1 MRKPAIDPI
10 ERENQMIALAMD
22 RAEERLK
29 DGSATSQE
37 IVHFLK
43 LGSSRE
49 KAERE
54 KLERENEV
62 LRAKAEAY
70 QSAKN
75 IEELYSNAIDSMRLY
90 SGKSDE
96 EY

>member
-75 IEELYSNAIDSMRLY
+75 IEELYANAIDSMRLY

>member
-1 MRKPAIDPI
+1 MGKPAIDPLD
-10 ERENQMIALAMD
+10 RENQMIALAMD
-22 RAEERLK
+22 RAEERLR
-29 DGSATSQE
+29 DGTATSQE

-62 LRAKAEAY
+62 LRAKAESY
-70 QSAKN
+70 QSSQK
-75 IEELYSNAIDSMRLY
+75 IEELYSEAIDAMRLY
-90 SGKSDE
+90 SGKNND
-96 EY
+96 Y

>member
-75 IEELYSNAIDSMRLY
+75 IEELYSNAINSMRLY